1 MIKMLRV
8 DERLIHGE
16 VGSTCQKVL
25 KITHIVLINNEVV
38 KNEIQKMTL
47 KMAVPQGVK
56 LAIKD
61 VKGGIELLKDERTEN
76 MKILVVVNNP
86 SDALTVAKEIKN
98 IDLLNLGNFGLL
110 PSSDERPKKEIAKC
124 IRVNEDELEVLKE
137 IAKLDIPFE
146 AQLTPDAS
154 VKDMKKVLGGE

>member
-8 DERLIHGE
+8 DERLIHGQ
-16 VGSTCQKVL
+16 VAVSWSKVL

-86 SDALTVAKEIKN
+86 SDALTVAKEIK
-98 IDLLNLGNFGLL
+98 I
-110 PSSDERPKKEIAKC
+110 
-124 IRVNEDELEVLKE
+124 
-137 IAKLDIPFE
+137 
-146 AQLTPDAS
+146 
-154 VKDMKKVLGGE
+154 